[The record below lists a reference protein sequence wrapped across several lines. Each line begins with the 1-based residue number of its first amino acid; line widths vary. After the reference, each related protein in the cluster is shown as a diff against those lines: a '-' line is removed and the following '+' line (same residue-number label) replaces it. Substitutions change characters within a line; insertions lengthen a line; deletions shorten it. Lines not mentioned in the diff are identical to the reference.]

1 MPVKDKKSIF
11 ELPLKFVLTEE
22 GSSVFMRQNRRLV
35 RLKMGD
41 NSEEYGLSLDKTGA
55 ASLQRMMLVNYISK
69 LEISGVDPVACR
81 GEIIDFSKLLV
92 YGLIYRQFSIV
103 SFSQLLASEP
113 IKKWNRANPFN
124 IIDGKTQFKEGFLR
138 SFLQEYAQEVA
149 ALRQELLQPLH
160 VSITKD
166 SKYLAEEKNIQI
178 FLSEKFVEMMN
189 PAVWFLLHRFRD
201 TKDAASLL
209 SETRTCL
216 IEYMEKTKIA
226 EYVALMLIELAV
238 NVENLNIL
246 REAKSLYKNT
256 NVDIN
261 SIVMDPKL
269 RAPIIEEL
277 RRKNSL
283 VTFSW
288 KFGGTSSSIGTR
300 GRFQITMYDK
310 ETNYKEIRE
319 SIDATKSADVNRKNL
334 SDFYRDLSKSGADSE
349 LGMYYL
355 SYLNEAC
362 EQVGIRFESMVN
374 QVQNTDVTVTT
385 LSFYL

>member
-138 SFLQEYAQEVA
+138 SFLQEYAQEAA
-149 ALRQELLQPLH
+149 ALRRELLQPLH
-160 VSITKD
+160 ASIAKD
-166 SKYLAEEKNIQI
+166 NKYLAEEKNIQI

-189 PAVWFLLHRFRD
+189 PAIWFLLHRFRD

-209 SETRTCL
+209 SEIRTCL

-226 EYVALMLIELAV
+226 EYVALMIIELAV
-238 NVENLNIL
+238 NIENLNIQ

-256 NVDIN
+256 SIDMN

-300 GRFQITMYDK
+300 GRFQITLYDK

>member
-1 MPVKDKKSIF
+1 MPVKDKKSVF

-22 GSSVFMRQNRRLV
+22 GSSIFIRQKRKLV

-41 NSEEYGLSLDKTGA
+41 TSEEYGLSLDKTGA
-55 ASLQRMMLVNYISK
+55 ASLQRMLLVDYISK
-69 LEISGVDPVACR
+69 VEISEVDPVACR

-92 YGLIYRQFSIV
+92 YGLIYRQFSLV

-113 IKKWNRANPFN
+113 IKRWNRANPFN
-124 IIDGKTQFKEGFLR
+124 IIDEKTQFKEGFLR
-138 SFLQEYAQEVA
+138 SFLREHDREVA
-149 ALRQELLQPLH
+149 GLRQELLRPLH
-160 VSITKD
+160 ASIAKSD
-166 SKYLAEEKNIQI
+166 KFLAEEKNIQI

-189 PAVWFLLHRFRD
+189 SAIWFLLLRFRD
-201 TKDAASLL
+201 TREFPSLL
-209 SETRTCL
+209 TEIRMCL
-216 IEYMEKTKIA
+216 TEYMEKTKIA
-226 EYVALMLIELAV
+226 EYVALMIIELAV
-238 NVENLNIL
+238 NIENLNIL
-246 REAKSLYKNT
+246 REAKLLYKNT
-256 NVDIN
+256 NMDIN
-261 SIVMDPKL
+261 SILSDPKL
-269 RAPIIEEL
+269 RTPVIEEL

-288 KFGGTSSSIGTR
+288 KFGGASSSIGTR
-300 GRFQITMYDK
+300 GRFQVTLYDK
-310 ETNYKEIRE
+310 EPNYKEIRE

>member
-1 MPVKDKKSIF
+1 MPVKDKKRVF

-22 GSSVFMRQNRRLV
+22 GSSIFIRQKRKLV

-41 NSEEYGLSLDKTGA
+41 TSEEYGLSLDKTGA
-55 ASLQRMMLVNYISK
+55 ASLQRMLLVDYISK
-69 LEISGVDPVACR
+69 VEISEVDPVACR

-92 YGLIYRQFSIV
+92 YGLIYRQFSLV
-103 SFSQLLASEP
+103 SFAQLLASEP
-113 IKKWNRANPFN
+113 IKRWNRANPFN
-124 IIDGKTQFKEGFLR
+124 IIDEKTQFKEGFLQ
-138 SFLQEYAQEVA
+138 SFLREHAQEVA
-149 ALRQELLQPLH
+149 GLRQELLQPLH
-160 VSITKD
+160 ASIAKND
-166 SKYLAEEKNIQI
+166 KFLAEEKNIQI
-178 FLSEKFVEMMN
+178 FLSEKFIEMMN
-189 PAVWFLLHRFRD
+189 SAIWFLLLRFRD
-201 TKDAASLL
+201 TREFASLL
-209 SETRTCL
+209 TEIRMCL

-226 EYVALMLIELAV
+226 EYVALMIIELAV
-238 NVENLNIL
+238 NIENLNIL
-246 REAKSLYKNT
+246 REAKLLYKNT
-256 NVDIN
+256 NMDIN
-261 SIVMDPKL
+261 SILLDPKL
-269 RAPIIEEL
+269 RTPVIEEL

-300 GRFQITMYDK
+300 GRFQVTLYDK